1 MTWPSARRT
10 SEGGW
15 LSPEFRNSPSNSTP
29 SASLGGSAM
38 TGASPVDGADVV
50 RWVLMDSVAALTVL
64 HFSPGTRTRRPQD
77 LMEGTCLEGTCL
89 EGKGAARVRPGGPF
103 PFRPL
108 ARPRSY
114 AHSRP
119 SVKVGKVL
127 ADNALKAKDVDV
139 VVVGLDVDQAELV
152 VVA

>member
-1 MTWPSARRT
+1 
-10 SEGGW
+10 
-15 LSPEFRNSPSNSTP
+15 
-29 SASLGGSAM
+29 
-38 TGASPVDGADVV
+38 
-50 RWVLMDSVAALTVL
+50 
-64 HFSPGTRTRRPQD
+64 
-77 LMEGTCLEGTCL
+77 MEGTCLEGTCL
-89 EGKGAARVRPGGPF
+89 EGKGAARARPGGPF

-127 ADNALKAKDVDV
+127 AENALKAKDVDV

-152 VVA
+152 VVAGAVYVALPDLGDARAAVAAEGGL